1 MATATAHLQKPE
13 TRRARQLKWSTPRW
27 SRARGLNK
35 LVPTVFGVGPIVRI
49 VGVST
54 IVGAAICAGVKL
66 AFPLIQLG
74 FAWQALLAIPAMFAY
89 VGIWFLVHLMV
100 PGQATINEK
109 YISHSAVQSG
119 WRVEFSHIESSRLI
133 IFSPDHIRL
142 IIRTDGETRKLAVS
156 STADL
161 QLLISLLSSTEVLDK
176 RPQFSAARSRVET
189 AQYRSLKDLGVTW
202 PK

>member
-35 LVPTVFGVGPIVRI
+35 LVPTVFGVGPIVLI

-74 FAWQALLAIPAMFAY
+74 FAWQALLAIPAMFA
-89 VGIWFLVHLMV
+89 H
-100 PGQATINEK
+100 E
-109 YISHSAVQSG
+109 
-119 WRVEFSHIESSRLI
+119 E
-133 IFSPDHIRL
+133 
-142 IIRTDGETRKLAVS
+142 
-156 STADL
+156 
-161 QLLISLLSSTEVLDK
+161 
-176 RPQFSAARSRVET
+176 
-189 AQYRSLKDLGVTW
+189 LKDEVCGW
-202 PK
+202 PHYYIALCVGPACL